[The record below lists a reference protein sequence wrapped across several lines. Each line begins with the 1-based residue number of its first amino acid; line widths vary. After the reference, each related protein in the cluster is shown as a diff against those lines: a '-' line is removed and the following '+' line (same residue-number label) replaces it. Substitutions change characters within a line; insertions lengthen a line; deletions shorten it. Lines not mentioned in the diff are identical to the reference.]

1 VSSVEEELCNVNKKE
16 KSYTDEI
23 RQLKYLLQRD
33 RSERDLERME
43 LERKIETL
51 ERMEYQR

>member
-1 VSSVEEELCNVNKKE
+1 MSSVEEELCNVNKKE